1 MTPLKMKKMLRE
13 YIASNYSDEGYTL
26 PNLSKEDLVKWYQL
40 AMEGEELPFDEMAGE
55 GLPFDEMDEAP
66 NTSPVT
72 EKKEAKQEDTGVK
85 IHDPKDVKASLRNI
99 LNRKK

>member
-1 MTPLKMKKMLRE
+1 
-13 YIASNYSDEGYTL
+13 
-26 PNLSKEDLVKWYQL
+26 
-40 AMEGEELPFDEMAGE
+40 
-55 GLPFDEMDEAP
+55 
-66 NTSPVT
+66 VT